1 MTFRRFLKPFLLLAL
16 LLGAGSSLWAA
27 PAVQAVLFTSPYCPH
42 CRHLKQDGFPQQF
55 RDKYNGTVELVEYD
69 LTEQANNVL
78 FFQTLQA
85 YQLDSAGI
93 PMLVVGETVL
103 QGYPTQIGTGADE
116 AVQKAIANGE
126 TTRVPGLKPLAKPA
140 PAQTAAK
147 TQAPAEQTAK
157 TEPAEQPVKPAEE
170 AQPQQ
175 PAEQPAAEP
184 APTEETTAAQPAPAE
199 ETPVSA
205 EEAAAQAEAAQL
217 QAHEA
222 LFSQITLWA
231 IIGAGLADGINPCAF
246 AVIVFFVSF
255 LAAYKYTKKEIIV
268 VGTAY
273 CASVFLA
280 YLLMGLGAF
289 HALYAMKGF
298 RYVTLA
304 VQWGTIVL
312 CVLFLAL
319 SLYDF
324 IVYQRTKKSEKML
337 LQLPKSYKEY
347 IHKVMR
353 FFLRDKHSSMWRLML
368 AAFAVGFVVSG
379 VEAVCTG
386 QVYLPTCVVILKEA
400 GSQSW
405 KAAEYLIL
413 YNLMFVLP
421 LVLVFVLTLCGKE
434 SATFNNWLKKHLGLS
449 KFLLCCVFLGLLLL
463 MLANM
468 F

>member
-1 MTFRRFLKPFLLLAL
+1 MIFRRFLKSFFAAAL
-16 LLGAGSSLWAA
+16 LLGVGSAAWAG
-27 PAVQAVLFTSPYCPH
+27 PVVQAVLFTSPYCPH
-42 CRHLKQDGFPQQF
+42 CRHLKQDGFPQQL
-55 RDKYNGTVELVEYD
+55 REKYNGTVELLEYD
-69 LTEQANNVL
+69 LTENANNVL
-78 FFQTLQA
+78 FSQTLSS
-85 YQLDSAGI
+85 YQLESAGI

-103 QGYPTQIGTGADE
+103 QGYPTQIATGADE
-116 AVQKAIANGE
+116 AIRNALANGE
-126 TTRVPGLKPLAKPA
+126 KTHIPGLKPLASSAEASAPATDAAQTEVPSASQTPGDAPA
-140 PAQTAAK
+140 P
-147 TQAPAEQTAK
+147 
-157 TEPAEQPVKPAEE
+157 
-170 AQPQQ
+170 
-175 PAEQPAAEP
+175 
-184 APTEETTAAQPAPAE
+184 
-199 ETPVSA
+199 SA
-205 EEAAAQAEAAQL
+205 GAQAQEAQL
-217 QAHEA
+217 QAHEN

-273 CASVFLA
+273 CSSVFLA

-304 VQWGTIVL
+304 VQWGTILL
-312 CVLFLAL
+312 CVIFLAL

-353 FFLRDKHSSMWRLML
+353 FFLRDKHSSMWRLLL
-368 AAFAVGFVVSG
+368 AAAAVGFVVSG

-434 SATFNNWLKKHLGLS
+434 SATFNSWLKKHLGLS
-449 KFLLCCVFLGLLLL
+449 KFLLCCVFLGLLVL

>member
-1 MTFRRFLKPFLLLAL
+1 MIFRRFLKSFFAAAL
-16 LLGAGSSLWAA
+16 LLGVGSAAWAG
-27 PAVQAVLFTSPYCPH
+27 PVVQAVLFTSPYCPH
-42 CRHLKQDGFPQQF
+42 CRHLKQDGFPQQL
-55 RDKYNGTVELVEYD
+55 REKYNGTVELLEYD
-69 LTEQANNVL
+69 LTENANNVL
-78 FFQTLQA
+78 FSQTLSS
-85 YQLDSAGI
+85 YQLESAGI

-103 QGYPTQIGTGADE
+103 QGYPTQIATGADE
-116 AVQKAIANGE
+116 AIRNALANGE
-126 TTRVPGLKPLAKPA
+126 KTHIPGLKPLASSAEASA
-140 PAQTAAK
+140 PATDAAQTEVPSAS
-147 TQAPAEQTAK
+147 QT
-157 TEPAEQPVKPAEE
+157 PGD
-170 AQPQQ
+170 
-175 PAEQPAAEP
+175 
-184 APTEETTAAQPAPAE
+184 APTS
-199 ETPVSA
+199 SA
-205 EEAAAQAEAAQL
+205 GAQAQEAQL
-217 QAHEA
+217 QAHEN

-273 CASVFLA
+273 CSSVFLA

-304 VQWGTIVL
+304 VQWGTILL
-312 CVLFLAL
+312 CVIFLAL

-353 FFLRDKHSSMWRLML
+353 FFLRDKHSSMWRLLL
-368 AAFAVGFVVSG
+368 AAAAVGFVVSG

-434 SATFNNWLKKHLGLS
+434 SATFNSWLKKHLGLS

>member
-1 MTFRRFLKPFLLLAL
+1 MLKRMFKFLLLTAAL
-16 LLGAGSSLWAA
+16 FWGTGASAWAA
-27 PAVQAVLFTSPYCPH
+27 PVQAVLFTSPYCPH
-42 CRHLKQDGFPQQF
+42 CRHLKEDGFPQQF
-55 RDKYNGTVELVEYD
+55 REKYKGKAELFEYD

-85 YQLDSAGI
+85 YGLDSAGI
-93 PMLVVGETVL
+93 PMLVIGETVL
-103 QGYPTQIGTGADE
+103 QGYPTQIGSQADE
-116 AVQKAIANGE
+116 AVQKAHSNRE
-126 TTRVPGLKPLAKPA
+126 KTRVPGLPEPKAETDPVKKAQPAAPATTEPDPAEPA
-140 PAQTAAK
+140 PVQTAPQPAPV
-147 TQAPAEQTAK
+147 QAPAAL
-157 TEPAEQPVKPAEE
+157 
-170 AQPQQ
+170 
-175 PAEQPAAEP
+175 AEP
-184 APTEETTAAQPAPAE
+184 APTPA
-199 ETPVSA
+199 
-205 EEAAAQAEAAQL
+205 AAAQENSQL

-273 CASVFLA
+273 CTSVFLA

-289 HALYAMKGF
+289 HFLYAMKGF

-324 IVYQRTKKSEKML
+324 IIYQRTKKSEKML

-353 FFLRDKHSSMWRLML
+353 FFLKDKHSSMWRLLL
-368 AAFAVGFVVSG
+368 AAFAVGFVVSA

-405 KAAEYLIL
+405 KAAEYLIV

>member
-1 MTFRRFLKPFLLLAL
+1 MIFRRFLKSFFAAAL
-16 LLGAGSSLWAA
+16 LLGIGSAAWAG
-27 PAVQAVLFTSPYCPH
+27 PVVQAVLFTSPYCPH
-42 CRHLKQDGFPQQF
+42 CRHLKQDGFPQQL
-55 RDKYNGTVELVEYD
+55 REKYNGTVELLEYD
-69 LTEQANNVL
+69 LTENANNVL
-78 FFQTLQA
+78 FSQTLSS
-85 YQLDSAGI
+85 YQLESAGI

-103 QGYPTQIGTGADE
+103 QGYPTQIATGADE
-116 AVQKAIANGE
+116 AIRNALANGE
-126 TTRVPGLKPLAKPA
+126 KTHIPGLKPLASSAEASA
-140 PAQTAAK
+140 PATDAAQTEVPSAS
-147 TQAPAEQTAK
+147 QT
-157 TEPAEQPVKPAEE
+157 PDD
-170 AQPQQ
+170 
-175 PAEQPAAEP
+175 
-184 APTEETTAAQPAPAE
+184 APTS
-199 ETPVSA
+199 SA
-205 EEAAAQAEAAQL
+205 GAQAQEAQL
-217 QAHEA
+217 QAHEN

-255 LAAYKYTKKEIIV
+255 LAAYKYTKKEVIV

-273 CASVFLA
+273 CTSVFLA

-304 VQWGTIVL
+304 VQWGTILL
-312 CVLFLAL
+312 CVIFLAL

-353 FFLRDKHSSMWRLML
+353 FFLRDKHSSMWRLLL
-368 AAFAVGFVVSG
+368 AAASVGFVVSG

-434 SATFNNWLKKHLGLS
+434 SATFNSWLKKHLGLS

>member
-1 MTFRRFLKPFLLLAL
+1 MTFRRFLKPFLSLAL
-16 LLGAGSSLWAA
+16 LVGVGSSLWAA

-55 RDKYNGTVELVEYD
+55 REKHQGQVELLEYD

-78 FFQTLQA
+78 FFQTLKE
-85 YQLDSAGI
+85 YQLESAGI
-93 PMLVVGETVL
+93 PMLVVGETIL

-126 TTRVPGLKPLAKPA
+126 TTRVPGLKPIEKA
-140 PAQTAAK
+140 PAKAQT
-147 TQAPAEQTAK
+147 PA
-157 TEPAEQPVKPAEE
+157 EPAESTSQPKQPAAAEETAAAQPEPAEE
-170 AQPQQ
+170 A
-175 PAEQPAAEP
+175 PAS
-184 APTEETTAAQPAPAE
+184 TEEI
-199 ETPVSA
+199 
-205 EEAAAQAEAAQL
+205 AAQAEEAQM
-217 QAHEA
+217 QAHEN

-255 LAAYKYTKKEIIV
+255 LAAYKYTKKEIII

-273 CASVFLA
+273 CTAVFLA

-304 VQWGTIVL
+304 VQWGTIGL
-312 CVLFLAL
+312 CVIFLAL

-353 FFLRDKHSSMWRLML
+353 FFLRDKHSSMWRLLL

-405 KAAEYLIL
+405 KAAEYLIM

-434 SATFNNWLKKHLGLS
+434 SATFNSWLKKHLGLS

>member
-1 MTFRRFLKPFLLLAL
+1 MSLKRFIQTLLVAVS
-16 LLGAGSSLWAA
+16 LLGLG
-27 PAVQAVLFTSPYCPH
+27 PAVGAEPVQAVLFTSPYCPH
-42 CRHLKQDGFPQQF
+42 CRHLKQDGFPEQF
-55 RDKYNGTVELVEYD
+55 RQKYAGKVELIEYD
-69 LTEQANNVL
+69 LTEEANNVL
-78 FFQTLQA
+78 FYQTLQT
-85 YQLDSAGI
+85 YGVDSAGI
-93 PMLVVGETVL
+93 PMLVVGKTVL
-103 QGYPTQIGTGADE
+103 QGYPAQIATESDP
-116 AVQKAIANGE
+116 AVQKAFAAKEKTAIPNLKSAEKQTE
-126 TTRVPGLKPLAKPA
+126 TKPSAADGASDAAADQPDSPAPNSPTAPAAAEVQSVQAQQPLDPQPLASP
-140 PAQTAAK
+140 TNAK
-147 TQAPAEQTAK
+147 D
-157 TEPAEQPVKPAEE
+157 
-170 AQPQQ
+170 
-175 PAEQPAAEP
+175 
-184 APTEETTAAQPAPAE
+184 
-199 ETPVSA
+199 S
-205 EEAAAQAEAAQL
+205 QL
-217 QAHEA
+217 QAHET

-255 LAAYKYTKKEIIV
+255 LAAYKYTKKEIII

-298 RYVTLA
+298 RYVTWA
-304 VQWGTIVL
+304 VQWGTIGL
-312 CVLFLAL
+312 CVIFLAL
-319 SLYDF
+319 SAYDF
-324 IVYQRTKKSEKML
+324 IIYQRTKKSEKML

-353 FFLRDKHSSMWRLML
+353 FFLKDKHSSMWRLLL

-405 KAAEYLIL
+405 KAAEYLIM

-434 SATFNNWLKKHLGLS
+434 SAAFNNWLKNHLGLS
-449 KFLLCCVFLGLLLL
+449 KFLLCCVFLGLLIL